1 MEERQKMDQAIEA
14 WRQLALTA
22 CVEWLVAEKAAIQEP
37 NEAKSQAL
45 SKKKAGEAWARVMH
59 IYHGEGL
66 EVPEGYRVIDP
77 W

>member
-37 NEAKSQAL
+37 NEAEESGTLK
-45 SKKKAGEAWARVMH
+45 E
-59 IYHGEGL
+59 EG
-66 EVPEGYRVIDP
+66 